1 MRLRKLSYVTLWVVH
16 FEEVKRLYKDILGI
30 PVAEENEN
38 FIMLETE
45 GSRLAFHRLKKA
57 PPVDRPTVELHLE
70 VKDVDDSF
78 TALQAKGVKFREKPV
93 NRPWGVRMASFR
105 DPEGYMVELVG
116 PLKPGEPATGDRPRL
131 GL

>member
-38 FIMLETE
+38 FIMFETE

-57 PPVDRPTVELHLE
+57 PPVERPTAELHLE

-78 TALQAKGVKFREKPV
+78 ASLQAKGVKFREEPV

-116 PLKPGEPATGDRPRL
+116 PLKPGEPAMGDRPRL
-131 GL
+131 EL